1 MKRFNYI
8 VTIHNKEDLIEKV
21 IMSLLLCMRGNSHI
35 YAVVDGCTDRTE
47 QIIDELIDYYT
58 GIPIT
63 KIITNDVHE
72 IRSIN
77 AGLRQAPIDD
87 GFNISLQDDVI
98 IADYNFEQ
106 KVEALYA
113 HYGKRLG
120 YVSFRHAANLR
131 HGKRGELAIVQE
143 DIVENICGAALPDAT
158 IIQPGHVAFRMAAI
172 KSPTCI
178 PSYLLQDIGLL
189 DEDLAPYSW
198 DDHEYSIRA
207 LKAGYINAVY
217 PIKFIS
223 RIEWGG
229 VRRTPHPEMGEYYAR
244 NTRLVY
250 KKHKEFLDSYIIG
263 DQMKTYE
270 EFGETM
276 PVLPDTVY
284 VSYTPL
290 TPLKK
295 NKLRIGKPLAIK
307 SIKKLRLYPLL
318 RKVRRR

>member
-21 IMSLLLCMRGNSHI
+21 VMSLLLCMRGNSHI
-35 YAVVDGCTDRTE
+35 YAVLDGCTDRTE
-47 QIIDELIDYYT
+47 QIVDGLIDYYT

-77 AGLRQAPIDD
+77 AGLRQVPIDD

-120 YVSFRHAANLR
+120 YVSFRLAANLR
-131 HGKRGELAIVQE
+131 PGKRGELSIVQE
-143 DIVENICGAALPDAT
+143 DKVESIYGHGFRDAT
-158 IIQPGHVAFRMAAI
+158 IVKPGHIAFRMAAI

-178 PSYLLQDIGLL
+178 PSYLLQEIGLL

-207 LKAGYINAVY
+207 LKKGYINALY

-223 RIEWGG
+223 KIEWGG
-229 VRRTPHPEMGEYYAR
+229 VRRTPHPKMGEYYAR
-244 NTRLVY
+244 NTRLIY
-250 KKHKEFLDSYIIG
+250 RKHKVFLDNYRIG
-263 DQMKTYE
+263 EQMRSCE
-270 EFGETM
+270 EFGEM
-276 PVLPDTVY
+276 RPVLPDTVY
-284 VSYTPL
+284 VSYSNHKKSGRQKGNL
-290 TPLKK
+290 AKSIWRFLKK
-295 NKLRIGKPLAIK
+295 
-307 SIKKLRLYPLL
+307 RLWISQ
-318 RKVRRR
+318 